1 MAGGGRSEDSERGT
15 TTRFRLDVAYDGT
28 DFSGWAT
35 QPALRTVQ
43 GVLEDA
49 LATLFGR
56 RGDEP
61 RLTVAGR
68 TDAGVHATGQVAH
81 VDLLPRHL
89 EILNRQR
96 RRGAESMGPDEA
108 LVRRFAGVLRR
119 SPDVVVTG
127 ASVAPAGFDARFSAV
142 WRRYRYCLADPAT
155 GRNPLERTTVVW
167 HPRDLDVEAMDAAA
181 ERLVGLHDFGAY
193 CKPRE
198 GATTIRT
205 LQDFRWRRDEA
216 GRIVA
221 DVRADAFCHSM
232 VRSLVGACVAVG
244 EGKLTSRDLV
254 RMRDAATRTSA
265 FRVMPAHGLTL
276 AQVGYPEDDLLA
288 VRAELTRAKRTLPDA
303 QVPRADQSHG
313 VGR

>member
-1 MAGGGRSEDSERGT
+1 MRHPDGDAQAS
-15 TTRFRLDVAYDGT
+15 TRFRLDIAYDGT
-28 DFSGWAT
+28 EFRGWAK
-35 QPALRTVQ
+35 QPGLRTVQ

-61 RLTVAGR
+61 GLTVAGR

-81 VDLLPRHL
+81 VDLLPRHV

-96 RRGAESMGPDEA
+96 RRGAHRMEPGETLA
-108 LVRRFAGVLRR
+108 RRFAGVLKR

-142 WRRYRYCLADPAT
+142 WRRYEYRLADPVT
-155 GRNPLERTTVVW
+155 GRNPLERNTVVW
-167 HPRDLDVEAMDAAA
+167 HPRPLDVAAMDAAA
-181 ERLVGLHDFGAY
+181 ERLIGLHDFGAY

-205 LQDFRWRRDEA
+205 LQNFDWSRDA
-216 GRIVA
+216 DGRIVA
-221 DVRADAFCHSM
+221 RVQADAFCHSM

-244 EGKLTSRDLV
+244 EGALTAADLV
-254 RMRDAATRTSA
+254 KLRDAAERTSA
-265 FRVMPAHGLTL
+265 VKVMAAHGLALT
-276 AQVGYPEDDLLA
+276 QVGYPEDDLLA
-288 VRAELTRAKRTLPDA
+288 VRAELTRAKRTLT
-303 QVPRADQSHG
+303 
-313 VGR
+313 